1 MSAVFALNLYMIK
14 KIEIEYELLDHAG
27 LLSQE
32 DQAVLE
38 AARKAT
44 QTAFA
49 PYSNFQVGAAARLS
63 SNEIVIGS
71 NQESASYP
79 VGICAERTLLN
90 SIGSQFSTEKVKVLA
105 VSYDAIGK
113 SSKEPLSPCG
123 MCRQALLDYE
133 NRYQAP
139 IKVILAGLEG
149 PVQVFY
155 TAADLLPFG
164 FNGSVFSE
172 LKGS

>member
-1 MSAVFALNLYMIK
+1 MIK
-14 KIEIEYELLDHAG
+14 KIEIEYELLNHSG

-32 DQAVLE
+32 DQVVLE

-44 QTAFA
+44 LTAYA
-49 PYSNFQVGAAARLS
+49 PYSNFLVGAAARLS

-90 SIGSQFSTEKVKVLA
+90 SVGSQFSGEKIQVLA

-113 SSKEPLSPCG
+113 QSVDPLSPCG
-123 MCRQALLDYE
+123 MCRQSLLDFE

-139 IKVILAGLEG
+139 IRIILSGLEG
-149 PVQVFY
+149 PVQIFNS
-155 TAADLLPFG
+155 AALLLPFG
-164 FNGSVFSE
+164 FNGSIFKE
-172 LKGS
+172 LRGK

>member
-1 MSAVFALNLYMIK
+1 MIK
-14 KIEIEYELLDHAG
+14 KIEIEYELLDHSG
-27 LLSQE
+27 LLSQK
-32 DQAVLE
+32 DQLVLE

-44 QTAFA
+44 QTAYA

-90 SIGSQFSTEKVKVLA
+90 SVGSQFSGEKIQVLA

-113 SSKEPLSPCG
+113 PSVDPLSPCG
-123 MCRQALLDYE
+123 MCRQSLLDFE

-139 IKVILAGLEG
+139 IRIILSGLEG
-149 PVQVFY
+149 PVQIFNS
-155 TAADLLPFG
+155 AAHLLPFG
-164 FNGSVFSE
+164 FNGSIFKE
-172 LKGS
+172 LRGK